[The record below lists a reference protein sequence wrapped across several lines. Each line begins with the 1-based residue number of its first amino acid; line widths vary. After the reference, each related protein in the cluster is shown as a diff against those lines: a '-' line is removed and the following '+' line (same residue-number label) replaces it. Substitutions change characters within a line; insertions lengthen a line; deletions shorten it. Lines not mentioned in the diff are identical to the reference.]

1 MGKERDAFFK
11 AQAEHSTYEPLSRV
25 VIGDRVVGEGQPCF
39 IIGEI
44 GANHGGDLSVAR
56 SAITAAKEAGCD
68 AVKFQHITGSKIAA
82 DTFIYE
88 EWHGKE
94 IGPLS
99 DFYKSAELSNEWTLE
114 LAAHAKEAGILFLST
129 PFDTEAADVLDAAGV
144 AAFKV
149 ASYELTDDVL
159 LAHVAKKGKP
169 VIISTGM
176 GYLEEVA
183 HAIRVIQE
191 AGNNNIIVLH
201 CTSMYPPRSYTD
213 LNLKAITTLREA
225 FKLPV
230 GYSDHSQPPYV
241 GVPVAAVTLG
251 ACVIEKH
258 FAMPL
263 SSQTSDS
270 PNSLTPS
277 DLALMVREIRL
288 TEEALSGS
296 GIKQPISYDDHVG
309 DEIFDRFT
317 RRSVYA
323 LRTIQAGEVLTP
335 DMVTTLRPW
344 GGIEPRDLH
353 IFIGR
358 ALTRTVEARSPLTPE
373 HFFA

>member
-1 MGKERDAFFK
+1 MGKERAAFFN
-11 AQAEHSTYEPLSRV
+11 AQPAQNTYEPRTQV
-25 VIGDRVVGEGQPCF
+25 VIGNRIVGEGQPCF
-39 IIGEI
+39 IIGEV
-44 GANHGGDLSVAR
+44 GANHGGDLAMAC
-56 SAITAAKEAGCD
+56 SAISAAKEAGCD
-68 AVKFQHITGSKIAA
+68 AVKFQHITGTKIAA
-82 DTFIYE
+82 DTVIYD
-88 EWHGKE
+88 EWNGKE

-99 DFYKSAELSNEWTLE
+99 EFYKGAELSNDWTPQLI
-114 LAAHAKEAGILFLST
+114 AHAKKEGILFLST
-129 PFDTEAADVLDAAGV
+129 PFDTEAADVLDSAGV
-144 AAFKV
+144 AAFKI

-159 LAHVAKKGKP
+159 VAHVARKGKP

-191 AGNNNIIVLH
+191 TGNNDIIVLH
-201 CTSMYPPRSYTD
+201 CTSMYPPRSCAD
-213 LNLKAITTLREA
+213 LNLRTITTLREA

-258 FAMPL
+258 FTMPL
-263 SSQTSDS
+263 PSHTSDS

-277 DLALMVREIRL
+277 ELATMVCEIRL
-288 TEEALSGS
+288 AEEALSGN
-296 GIKQPISYDDHVG
+296 GIKQPVSYEDHVG

-323 LRTIQAGEVLTP
+323 LRTIHEGEVLTP

-344 GGIEPRDLH
+344 GGIEPKDLH
-353 IFIGR
+353 LFIGR
-358 ALTRTVEARSPLTPE
+358 VLTRTVEARSPLTPDA
-373 HFFA
+373 FFV